1 MSGLCCPFWRHHHA
15 DLVRPDHRSGPG
27 SLPDPGL
34 DALHGG
40 WQLRRLRPAGLRQV
54 RAPAAA
60 PTDTGQVPMP
70 ADTEKGN
77 RALWWGLAAAIVL
90 GLIYLLSR

>member
-1 MSGLCCPFWRHHHA
+1 MLKLSGVMPALVTPF
-15 DLVRPDHRSGPG
+15 
-27 SLPDPGL
+27 
-34 DALHGG
+34 DAKGQIDFKAFEAHLS
-40 WQLRRLRPAGLRQV
+40 P
-54 RAPAAA
+54 PEAAA
-60 PTDTGQVPMP
+60 PADTGQVPMP